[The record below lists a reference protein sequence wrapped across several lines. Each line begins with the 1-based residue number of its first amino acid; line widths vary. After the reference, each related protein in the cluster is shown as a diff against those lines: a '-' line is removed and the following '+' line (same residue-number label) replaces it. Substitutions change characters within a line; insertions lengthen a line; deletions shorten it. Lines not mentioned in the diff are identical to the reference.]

1 MSNFLKTL
9 HSTYEI
15 INTAETFLQAPVF
28 QLSSPFKLI
37 CFKIELLNVFLF
49 FMLKYFYDF

>member
-37 CFKIELLNVFLF
+37 CFKIELLNVFF
-49 FMLKYFYDF
+49 IFYAEIFL

>member
-28 QLSSPFKLI
+28 QVSSPFKLI
-37 CFKIELLNVFLF
+37 CFKIEVLNVFLF